1 MHPSCPLPPSTTP
14 RHARRRRGAVDVPR
28 LRPRASRCA
37 VDAPAARVLLARAL
51 QALLFVA
58 VVAMSSLPQARTVSE
73 TFGWL
78 PLWLLAIPSAA
89 WLALWAAARF
99 GDAADAPT
107 ARATR
112 RLRGVTA
119 AAPRPRPAAATRRAL
134 DRAAA

>member
-1 MHPSCPLPPSTTP
+1 MSLSRPLPPSTMP

-28 LRPRASRCA
+28 LRPGASRCA
-37 VDAPAARVLLARAL
+37 VDASAARVLLARAL

-58 VVAMSSLPQARTVSE
+58 VVAMASVPQARTVSD

-89 WLALWAAARF
+89 WVALWAAARF
-99 GDAADAPT
+99 GDAGQART
-107 ARATR
+107 ARAAR
-112 RLRGVTA
+112 RPRGVTA
-119 AAPRPRPAAATRRAL
+119 SAPRPRAVAAPRRAM